1 MAKPWVSAVTNKLP
15 WLDRVTNVALKLTD
29 PLVGEQ
35 APRSLKDLLV
45 GVPLGHP
52 LHPAVVAVPI
62 GAWTSTALLDLAGED
77 RAADLTVL
85 LGVASGVFAAVTGA
99 AQYVDATTED
109 EPRRIGALHILMNSA
124 SLTCYGVSSVLR
136 ATNRRDAGRIAAMAG
151 YGFVLAGGMIGG
163 ELSYVLG
170 IGVDHTAFERTPKKW
185 VDVLAEDE
193 LLEGQPKRVMAKN
206 APVVLYRHGDIVY
219 ATSATCTHLGGPMD
233 EGEVDFSTCVSTC
246 PWHGSQFDIRSG
258 AVVHGPATAPLPA
271 YQVRQQDGRISVRAM
286 PD

>member
-15 WLDRVTNVALKLTD
+15 WLDRVTNATLKLTS

-35 APRSLKDLLV
+35 APRSLKDLLI

-52 LHPAVVAVPI
+52 LHPAVVALPI
-62 GAWTSTALLDLAGED
+62 GAWTSAAVLDLTGED
-77 RAADLTVL
+77 RAADLTIL
-85 LGVASGVFAAVTGA
+85 LGLASGAFSAITGA

-109 EPRRIGALHILMNSA
+109 EPRRLGALHIVMNSA
-124 SLTCYGVSSVLR
+124 AMTCYGISSALR
-136 ATNRRDAGRIAAMAG
+136 ATNRREAGKVAALAG

-163 ELSYVLG
+163 ELAYVLG
-170 IGVDHTAFERTPKKW
+170 IGVDHTAFERNPKKW
-185 VDVLAEDE
+185 VDVLGVEE
-193 LLEGQPKRVMAKN
+193 LNEGEPKRVMAKG
-206 APVVLYRHGDIVY
+206 APVVLYRHGDIIY

-233 EGEVDFSTCVSTC
+233 KGEVDFSTCVSTC